1 MKIQNIINPSTENC
15 TEEALYFRRFGDVEY
30 SLAQENI
37 MLKKE
42 AMVSFDTYFN
52 GFSASKWFQY
62 TTVKKIRLKI
72 KVKGKIRLTLFYK
85 EKQMG
90 QIYTQ
95 IVEEAEYDT
104 GGKIAEIE
112 SLYHCEKTQGMY
124 AFNILAMEDDV
135 VFYGGEYDA
144 DFLGEEQKVR
154 LAIVICTFK
163 REEFVYK
170 NIKMLKKRFFENTC
184 SEIGKNLAVYISDNA
199 KSLNQTELESEY
211 VHIFPNKNVGGSGG
225 FTRGLIECLKN
236 QKTEEFTHVLLM
248 DDDVMI
254 QPESIFR
261 TWRILTVLKPEFSD
275 TYIGGAMLRLDKQWY
290 QTESGALWNGGNLIS
305 RKVGL
310 DLRDLDA
317 CLYNEFEEKCDF
329 NAWWYCTIPMKF
341 VNETNLPLPLFIRG
355 DDVEYGLRNMK
366 NLILMNGICV
376 WHEPF
381 EYKFSSSMYYYIF
394 RNRLIDN
401 AIHEIPYSYKQFLTE
416 LKEWFVRELFT
427 YRFKNAQL
435 LLDGANDFLKGIDWL
450 IEQDGEALN
459 SKVMGKG
466 YKMQLINELEVPFD
480 FPVYER
486 TIHLFEGRMHQLK
499 RKLLF
504 NGMFLKAK
512 GDAIVPTIE
521 PHILYFY
528 RKERVL
534 NYDFMS
540 RKGFVTYKN
549 NKEFFRLYKD
559 FLHLKKLCR
568 KKYDIVRAEYRER
581 GREVMNLE
589 FWSRYLE
596 IDSKE
601 KDGENKS

>member
-1 MKIQNIINPSTENC
+1 
-15 TEEALYFRRFGDVEY
+15 
-30 SLAQENI
+30 
-37 MLKKE
+37 
-42 AMVSFDTYFN
+42 
-52 GFSASKWFQY
+52 
-62 TTVKKIRLKI
+62 
-72 KVKGKIRLTLFYK
+72 
-85 EKQMG
+85 
-90 QIYTQ
+90 
-95 IVEEAEYDT
+95 
-104 GGKIAEIE
+104 
-112 SLYHCEKTQGMY
+112 
-124 AFNILAMEDDV
+124 
-135 VFYGGEYDA
+135 
-144 DFLGEEQKVR
+144 
-154 LAIVICTFK
+154 
-163 REEFVYK
+163 
-170 NIKMLKKRFFENTC
+170 
-184 SEIGKNLAVYISDNA
+184 
-199 KSLNQTELESEY
+199 
-211 VHIFPNKNVGGSGG
+211 
-225 FTRGLIECLKN
+225 
-236 QKTEEFTHVLLM
+236 
-248 DDDVMI
+248 MI